1 MTSVP
6 KPLKFLRP
14 QYEALK
20 AAYEQLGDA
29 GNKKLLAD
37 VLSLLAMTRAHT
49 AQDTLP
55 DSLRFRLLGSDD
67 EIGSFGHE
75 VRACSPLPPGLVR
88 TLPPRPVATH
98 GAPPALPL
106 PRLRVPDTLPAQY
119 VRNLA
124 GEIAREYN
132 HRVDVSGECSPS

>member
-49 AQDTLP
+49 SQDTLP

-75 VRACSPLPPGLVR
+75 VRARGLSEPYRQGLARRRAHPLVPASPSPLFLTPVLSSTCATWRARSLGSIATEWTSLVR
-88 TLPPRPVATH
+88 VS
-98 GAPPALPL
+98 
-106 PRLRVPDTLPAQY
+106 LR
-119 VRNLA
+119 
-124 GEIAREYN
+124 E
-132 HRVDVSGECSPS
+132 